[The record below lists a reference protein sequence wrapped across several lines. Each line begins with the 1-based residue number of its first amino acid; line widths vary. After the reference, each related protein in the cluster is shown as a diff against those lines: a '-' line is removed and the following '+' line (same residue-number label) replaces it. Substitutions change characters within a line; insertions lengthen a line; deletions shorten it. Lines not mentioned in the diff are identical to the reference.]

1 MWKKFRREPKDKD
14 EDEARDMNTEP
25 ELAMIDPKD
34 EHKASLTGKVT
45 TYM

>member
-14 EDEARDMNTEP
+14 QDEARDMDREP
-25 ELAMIDPKD
+25 EPAVVDPKD

-45 TYM
+45 TFM